1 MQDLNLGVIGNC
13 QVSAL
18 IDGKGRYVWGC
29 WPRLD
34 GDPVFCELLDG
45 GKNAESGFFDVELQ
59 DLAASERRYE
69 DNTAVLVTT
78 LTDGNG
84 GAVRITDFAPRFK
97 QHDRT
102 YRPVMFIRIVEPVAG
117 TPVLRIR
124 TRPRFDCGRLRPAPL
139 SGSNH
144 IRFGAGDLGLRV
156 TTDAP
161 IDYLLEESPFALQKP
176 VHLIVGLDETVP
188 VAVDALARDH
198 LQDTRRY
205 WREWS
210 RYLSIPF
217 EWQEAVIRAAITLKL
232 CSFEQ
237 TGAVVAA
244 MTTSIPEAGDASGR
258 TWDYRYCWLRDAW
271 FVVQALNQ
279 LSATRT
285 MAEYIRFIVNVVAIE
300 PTGKL
305 RPLYGIVPGPAIAE
319 RIEPSLAGYR
329 GMGPVRIGNAAVF
342 QVQHDI
348 YGGIVLAAAQMF
360 FDRRLQNPGR
370 GELFAELEKIGELA
384 ASVALE
390 RDAGLWE
397 YRERTAVHT
406 FSAVMCWAACSRLAR
421 IAEHIGRPE
430 RAAHWRTQADMLRA
444 AILERAWNLRRRS
457 FVESFGSDNV
467 DASLLLLQHVGF
479 IGADDP
485 RFAATVAAIEHDL
498 RRGKRLLRYAAAD
511 DFGVPNTAFIA
522 CTFWYVDALAAMGR
536 RDEAREIFEDVL
548 AKRNDLGLLSEDADF
563 ATGELWGNFPQA
575 FSMVGLILSAMRLSK
590 TWEEALWRAS

>member
-1 MQDLNLGVIGNC
+1 MQDLHLGVIGNC
-13 QVSAL
+13 HVSAL
-18 IDGKGRYVWGC
+18 VDRKGRYVWTC

-34 GDPVFCELLDG
+34 GDPVFCNLLDG
-45 GKNAESGFFDVELQ
+45 GTESESGFFEIELQ
-59 DLAASERRYE
+59 DFAEAERRYE
-69 DNTAVLVTT
+69 DNSAILVTT
-78 LTDGNG
+78 LADDNG
-84 GAVRITDFAPRFK
+84 GRIRITDFSPRFK

-102 YRPVMFIRIVEPVAG
+102 YRPAMFIRIVERVSG
-117 TPVLRIR
+117 TPIVRVR
-124 TRPRFDCGRLRPAPL
+124 VRPRFGYGERRPQAL

-144 IRFGAGDLGLRV
+144 IRFTAGDLGLRV

-161 IDYLLEESPFALQKP
+161 VAYLLEESPFALQKP
-176 VHLIVGLDETVP
+176 LHLIVGLDETVP
-188 VAVDALARDH
+188 VAPDALANDH
-198 LQDTRRY
+198 LRDTRRY
-205 WREWS
+205 WRDWS

-232 CSFEQ
+232 CAFEQ

-244 MTTSIPEAGDASGR
+244 MTTSIPEAADSGR
-258 TWDYRYCWLRDAW
+258 NWDYRYCWLRDAW

-285 MAEYIRFIVNVVAIE
+285 MAEYIRFIVNIVAIE
-300 PTGKL
+300 AAGKL
-305 RPLYGIVPGPAIAE
+305 RPLYAIVPGPAIEE
-319 RIEPSLAGYR
+319 RLVPALHGYR
-329 GMGPVRIGNAAVF
+329 GMGPVRLGNAACF
-342 QVQHDI
+342 QVQHDV

-360 FDRRLQNPGR
+360 FDRRLQPQGR
-370 GELFAELEKIGELA
+370 AELFAELEKIGELA
-384 ASVALE
+384 ASVALQ

-421 IAEHIGRPE
+421 IAEHIGRAE

-444 AILERAWNLRRRS
+444 AILERAWNPARQS
-457 FVESFGSDNV
+457 FVESFGGDHV

-485 RFAATVAAIEHDL
+485 RFAATVAAIERDL
-498 RRGKRLLRYAAAD
+498 RRGRRILRYAVAD
-511 DFGVPNTAFIA
+511 DFGVPSTAFIA
-522 CTFWYVDALAAMGR
+522 CTFWYIDALQAMGR
-536 RDEAREIFEDVL
+536 RDEAREIFADVL
-548 AKRNDLGLLSEDADF
+548 ATRNDLGLLSEDADL

>member
-13 QVSAL
+13 HVSAL
-18 IDGKGRYVWGC
+18 IDRKGRYVWTC
-29 WPRLD
+29 WPRPD
-34 GDPVFCELLDG
+34 GDPVFCNLLDG
-45 GKNAESGFFDVELQ
+45 GAESESGFFDIELQ
-59 DLAASERRYE
+59 DFASTQRRYE
-69 DNTAVLVTT
+69 DNSAILVTT
-78 LTDGNG
+78 LTDGGG

-102 YRPVMFIRIVEPVAG
+102 YRPVMFIRIVERIAG
-117 TPVLRIR
+117 TPIVRIR
-124 TRPRFDCGRLRPAPL
+124 ARPRFDYGAARPAPL

-144 IRFGAGDLGLRV
+144 IRFLAGDLGLRI

-161 IDYLLEESPFALQKP
+161 VAYLVEETQFALQKP

-188 VAVDALARDH
+188 VAADALANDH

-205 WREWS
+205 WRDWS

-217 EWQEAVIRAAITLKL
+217 EWQDAVIRAAITLKL
-232 CSFEQ
+232 CTFEQ

-244 MTTSIPEAGDASGR
+244 MTTSIPEAAESGR
-258 TWDYRYCWLRDAW
+258 NWDYRYCWLRDAW
-271 FVVQALNQ
+271 FVVQALNR

-285 MAEYIRFIVNVVAIE
+285 MAEYIRFIVNIVALE
-300 PTGKL
+300 PAGKL
-305 RPLYGIVPGPAIAE
+305 RPLYGIVPGPATPE
-319 RIEPSLAGYR
+319 RIVPSLHGYR
-329 GMGPVRIGNAAVF
+329 GMGPVRVGNAAAF
-342 QVQHDI
+342 QVQHDV

-360 FDRRLQNPGR
+360 FDRRLQQQGR
-370 GELFAELEKIGELA
+370 DALFAELEKLGELA

-421 IAEHIGRPE
+421 IAEHIARFE
-430 RAAHWRTQADMLRA
+430 RAAHWRGEADRLRA
-444 AILERAWNLRRRS
+444 AILDRAWNPKRES
-457 FVESFGSDNV
+457 FVESFGADHV

-479 IGADDP
+479 VAPTDP
-485 RFAATVAAIEHDL
+485 RFAATVAAIERDL
-498 RRGKRLLRYAAAD
+498 LRGKRLLRYAVPD
-511 DFGVPNTAFIA
+511 DFGAPTTAFMA
-522 CTFWYVDALAAMGR
+522 CTFWYINALAAMGR
-536 RDEAREIFEDVL
+536 REEARAIFEDVL
-548 AKRNDLGLLSEDADF
+548 AKRNDLGLLSEDADL
-563 ATGELWGNFPQA
+563 ASGELWGNFPQA